1 MSFIYR
7 MATPADRN
15 AYIDFIN
22 YVFSQAHQPHD
33 FKALIPKVYGDGRE
47 SRAEHFIATDEAGNI
62 RGCVACLPYEVNI
75 LGRELKIGFIGSV
88 SSHPYGRGEGHMKKL
103 MPMAE
108 QWMIENGIDIG
119 LLGGNRQ
126 RYEYFG
132 YGKGGVRFIY
142 TYDGNNV
149 RHALRDVDCSD
160 ISICEITDEND
171 ARLDSIY
178 QLFNAQPAHAVR
190 ERERFHVIAQ
200 TWNCKLYAVMRGE
213 ACTGYII
220 ANGSGD
226 IAEWQMADPADHP
239 KALKKWF
246 QNCCARHIQISC
258 QPTDTDWIDFLDE
271 TAAGMEIC
279 EDENQRIFNWPKALE
294 ALLALKQQLCGISDG
309 VCCVKVDGEPLCI
322 RVENGQISI
331 SRENCENAQEVTA
344 MQLQNAMLRP
354 IAYHRKRNIGGAPT
368 DWFPLPLFYSTPDGF

>member
-33 FKALIPKVYGDGRE
+33 FKQLLPKVYADGRE
-47 SRAEHFIATDEAGNI
+47 SRVEHFIATDEAGNI
-62 RGCVACLPYEVNI
+62 RGCVALLPYEVNV
-75 LGRELKIGFIGSV
+75 LGRILKVGFIGSV

-103 MPMAE
+103 MPMTE
-108 QWMIENGIDIG
+108 QWMIENGIDLA

-132 YGKGGVRFIY
+132 YGKGGIRFVY
-142 TYDGNNV
+142 TYAGNNV

-160 ISICEITDEND
+160 IEICEIAVAADP
-171 ARLDSIY
+171 RLDAIY
-178 QLFNAQPAHAVR
+178 ALFDAQPVHAIR
-190 ERERFHVIAQ
+190 ERERFLDISHS
-200 TWNCKLYAVMRGE
+200 WNCKLYAVMRGE
-213 ACTGYII
+213 DIAGYFI
-220 ANGSGD
+220 ASGNGS
-226 IAEWQMADPADHP
+226 IAEWQMADPDDHP

-246 QNCCARHIQISC
+246 SVCGAGRIEISC
-258 QPTDTDWIDFLDE
+258 QPTDTSWIDFLDE
-271 TAAGMEIC
+271 SAADMSIC
-279 EDENQRIFNWPKALE
+279 EDENQRVFNWPKVLE

-322 RVENGQISI
+322 RVEAGEISI
-331 SRENCENAQEVTA
+331 SRENCENAPEITA
-344 MQLQNAMLRP
+344 MELQNALLRP
-354 IAYHRKRNIGGAPT
+354 IAYHRPRNIGGAPA